1 MRCMDMLSRTII
13 DVATGEITV
22 VPFTEE
28 ETAAHLAEQ
37 QKIAEA
43 EAAAIVEQ
51 KAKAEA
57 KQSLLDK
64 LGISE
69 EEAKLLLS

>member
-1 MRCMDMLSRTII
+1 MTEFIRTII
-13 DVATGEITV
+13 DVATGEITT
-22 VPFTEE
+22 VPFTQE

-37 QKIAEA
+37 QRLANLEA
-43 EAAAIVEQ
+43 EA

-57 KQSLLDK
+57 DKLAREALLEK